1 MRPFIERLH
10 EGIILVDGAM
20 GTMLY
25 NKGIFINQSFEAV
38 NLSAPHMVKEI
49 HQEYIAA
56 GCEVIETNTFG
67 ANYFKLKHYG
77 MENQLLE
84 INKRGAEIAREAAGE
99 QAYVAGVVGPL
110 GSLLEPLGNIT
121 ETEAYESFKIQIQG
135 LIAGGVDLLIFETFY
150 DLHELKL
157 LIRAT
162 REITT
167 LPVIAQGTFDEEGK
181 TFLGTSAEAFIQEL
195 DKQPVEVVGFNCSV
209 GPAPML
215 ADLEKII
222 SLTSKPVS
230 CIPNAGNPRIVEG
243 RSIYLSTPEYMAE
256 YAKRFIQTGAR
267 IVGGCC
273 GTTPAH
279 TAAMKKAIK
288 ALFPEQKAVQIA
300 MTQSEL
306 PPVKLVPAAEKSKF
320 AKKLVNGEFV
330 TSVEITPPKNCN
342 PQKVINDCRVL
353 KERGIDA
360 VNIPDGPRASARLS
374 PMVMAILIERET
386 GLETVLHYCCRDRN
400 IIGMQSDLLGAC
412 AAGLRNVL
420 IITGDPPKLG
430 DYPEATAVFDVDAIG
445 LTQIITLLNRGLDI
459 GRNPIGEPTA
469 FFKGVGVNPGAIN
482 LEDELTRFA
491 AKIEAGAEF
500 AITQPIYDYHIYEK
514 FLQRIEGFKIPVIAG
529 IWPLVSYKNA
539 EFLKNEVPGTSIPE
553 GVMDRMRQAGTGEAA
568 REEGLKI
575 AAEIVRELRPMIAGV
590 QVSAPFGK
598 VDLALRVFTEGGV
611 ELQLSNSI

>member
-1 MRPFIERLH
+1 MQPFVDRLR

-38 NLSAPHMVKEI
+38 NLSVPHMVKEI

-84 INKRGAEIAREAAGE
+84 INRRGAELAREVAGDRV
-99 QAYVAGVVGPL
+99 YVAGVVGPL

-121 ETEAYESFKIQIQG
+121 ESEAYESFKTQLKG
-135 LIAGGVDLLIFETFY
+135 LIDGGVDLLIFETFY
-150 DLHELKL
+150 DLNELKL
-157 LIRAT
+157 LIRTA
-162 REITT
+162 REMTM
-167 LPVIAQGTFDEEGK
+167 LPIIAQGTFDEEGK
-181 TFLGTSAEAFIQEL
+181 TFLGTSAEAFISEL
-195 DKQPVEVVGFNCSV
+195 DKQLVEVVGFNCSV

-215 ADLEKII
+215 ADLEKVI
-222 SLTSKPVS
+222 SVTSKPVS

-243 RSIYLSTPEYMAE
+243 RSIYLSTPEYLAE
-256 YAKRFIQTGAR
+256 YTKRFIQTGAR

-279 TAAMKKAIK
+279 IAAMKKAIK
-288 ALFPEQKAVQIA
+288 ALFPERKSVQINVPTA
-300 MTQSEL
+300 VIQAQL
-306 PPVKLVPAAEKSKF
+306 QPVKLVPATEKSNF
-320 AKKLVNGEFV
+320 ARKLVNHEFV
-330 TSVEITPPKNCN
+330 TSVEITPPKSCN
-342 PQKVINDCRVL
+342 PQKVINDCRIL

-400 IIGMQSDLLGAC
+400 IIGMQSDLLGAY

-430 DYPEATAVFDVDAIG
+430 DYPEATAVFDVDSIG
-445 LTQIITLLNRGLDI
+445 LTQIASLLNRGLDI

-469 FFKGVGVNPGAIN
+469 FFKGVGVNPGATN
-482 LEDELTRFA
+482 LEDELARFA

-514 FLQRIEGFKIPVIAG
+514 FLKRIEEFKIPVVAG
-529 IWPLVSYKNA
+529 IWPLVSFKNA

-553 GVMDRMRQAGTGEAA
+553 EIMDRMRQAGSGEAA

-575 AAEIVRELRPMIAGV
+575 AAETIRELRPMIAGV

-598 VDLALRVFTEGGV
+598 VDLALRVFQESGI
-611 ELQLSNSI
+611 QL

>member
-1 MRPFIERLH
+1 MQPFIDRLR

-38 NLSAPHMVKEI
+38 NLSTPHMVKEI
-49 HQEYIAA
+49 HQEYITA

-84 INKRGAEIAREAAGE
+84 INKRGAEIAREAAGDR
-99 QAYVAGVVGPL
+99 AYVAGVVGPL
-110 GSLLEPLGNIT
+110 GSLMEPLGNIA
-121 ETEAYESFKIQIQG
+121 ETEAYESFKIQLKG
-135 LIAGGVDLLIFETFY
+135 LIDGGVDLLIFETFY
-150 DLHELKL
+150 DLNELKL
-157 LIRAT
+157 LIRTA
-162 REITT
+162 REMTA
-167 LPVIAQGTFDEEGK
+167 LPIIAQGTFDDEGK
-181 TFLGTSAEAFIQEL
+181 TLLGTSAEDFIREL

-215 ADLEKII
+215 ADLEKIV
-222 SLTSKPVS
+222 SVTSKPIS

-243 RSIYLSTPEYMAE
+243 RSIYLSTPEYLAE

-279 TAAMKKAIK
+279 ITAMKKAIK
-288 ALFPEQKAVQIA
+288 ALFPEQKEIRITVSQ
-300 MTQSEL
+300 TQL
-306 PPVKLVPAAEKSKF
+306 PPVKLVPAAEKSNF
-320 AKKLVNGEFV
+320 ARKLVNQEFV
-330 TSVEITPPKNCN
+330 TSVEITPPKSCN
-342 PQKVINDCRVL
+342 PQKVINDCRLL

-430 DYPEATAVFDVDAIG
+430 DYPEATAVFDVDSIG
-445 LTQIITLLNRGLDI
+445 LTQIASLLNRGLDI

-482 LEDELTRFA
+482 MEEELSRFA

-500 AITQPIYDYHIYEK
+500 AITQPVYDYRIYEK
-514 FLQRIEGFKIPVIAG
+514 FLKRITGFKIPVITG

-553 GVMDRMRQAGTGEAA
+553 EVMDRMRQAGSGDAA

-575 AAEIVRELRPMIAGV
+575 AAETVRELRSMIAGV

-598 VDLALRVFTEGGV
+598 VDLALRVFKEGGV
-611 ELQLSNSI
+611 Q

>member
-1 MRPFIERLH
+1 MQPFIDRLR

-67 ANYFKLKHYG
+67 ASYFKLKHYG
-77 MENQLLE
+77 LENQLFE
-84 INKRGAEIAREAAGE
+84 INKRGAEIAREAAGDRV
-99 QAYVAGVVGPL
+99 YVAGVVGPL
-110 GSLLEPLGNIT
+110 GSLLEPLGNIS
-121 ETEAYESFKIQIQG
+121 ENEAQESFKTQIQG
-135 LIAGGVDLLIFETFY
+135 LLAGGVDIFIFETFY

-157 LIRAT
+157 LIRT
-162 REITT
+162 VRELTS
-167 LPVIAQGTFDEEGK
+167 LPVIAQGTFDEGGK
-181 TFLGTSAEAFIQEL
+181 TFLGTSVETFIREL
-195 DKQPVEVVGFNCSV
+195 DQQPVEVVGFNCSV

-215 ADLEKII
+215 ADLEKALA
-222 SLTSKPVS
+222 LTSKPIS

-279 TAAMKKAIK
+279 TVAMKKAIK
-288 ALFPEQKAVQIA
+288 ALFPEQKSVQIVK
-300 MTQSEL
+300 TKVDFS
-306 PPVKLVPAAEKSKF
+306 PVAEVPAAQKSNF
-320 AKKLVNGEFV
+320 ARKLVNGEFV
-330 TSVEITPPKNCN
+330 TSIEITPPKSCN

-353 KERGIDA
+353 KEQGIDA

-374 PMVMAILIERET
+374 PTVMAILIERET

-412 AAGLRNVL
+412 AAGLRNIL

-430 DYPEATAVFDVDAIG
+430 DYPEATAVFDVDSIG
-445 LTQIITLLNRGLDI
+445 LTQITSLLNRGLDI

-469 FFKGVGVNPGAIN
+469 FYKGVGVNPGAIN
-482 LEDELTRFA
+482 LEDELARFE

-514 FLQRIEGFKIPVIAG
+514 FLRRIEGFNIPVIAG

-539 EFLKNEVPGTSIPE
+539 EFLKNEVPGTFIPDE
-553 GVMDRMRQAGTGEAA
+553 VMERMRQAGSGEMA

-598 VDLALRVFTEGGV
+598 VDLALRVFRDGGV
-611 ELQLSNSI
+611 ELK

>member
-1 MRPFIERLH
+1 MQPFIDRLR

-20 GTMLY
+20 GTVLY

-38 NLSAPHMVKEI
+38 NLSAPHMVREI

-77 MENQLLE
+77 MENQLFD
-84 INKRGAEIAREAAGE
+84 INKRGAELAREAAGDRV
-99 QAYVAGVVGPL
+99 YVAGVVGPL
-110 GSLLEPLGNIT
+110 GTLIEPLGNIT
-121 ETEAYESFKIQIQG
+121 ETEAYESFKTQIQG
-135 LIAGGVDLLIFETFY
+135 LVAGGVDLLIFETFY
-150 DLHELKL
+150 DLNELKL
-157 LIRAT
+157 LIRTA
-162 REITT
+162 RRITT
-167 LPVIAQGTFDEEGK
+167 LPIMAQGTFDEEGK
-181 TFLGTSAEAFIQEL
+181 TFLGTSAESFIREL

-215 ADLEKII
+215 ADLEKVI
-222 SLTSKPVS
+222 SITTKPFS

-288 ALFPEQKAVQIA
+288 ALFPEQKTVQI
-300 MTQSEL
+300 TIPQTEL
-306 PPVKLVPAAEKSKF
+306 PPVKLVPAAEKSNF
-320 AKKLVNGEFV
+320 ARKLVNGEFV

-342 PQKVINDCRVL
+342 PQKVIHDCRIL

-430 DYPEATAVFDVDAIG
+430 DYPEATAVFDVDSIG
-445 LTQIITLLNRGLDI
+445 LTQITSLLNRGLDI

-482 LEDELTRFA
+482 LEDELARFA

-500 AITQPIYDYHIYEK
+500 AITQPIYDYHSYEK
-514 FLQRIEGFKIPVIAG
+514 FLRRIEGFKIPVIAG

-539 EFLKNEVPGTSIPE
+539 EFWNNEVPGASVPE
-553 GVMDRMRQAGTGEAA
+553 EIMARMRRADSGEAA
-568 REEGLKI
+568 REEGIKI
-575 AAEIVRELRPMIAGV
+575 AAETVSRLRAVIAGV
-590 QVSAPFGK
+590 QIGAK
-598 VDLALRVFTEGGV
+598 AEMALRIFQEGGIK
-611 ELQLSNSI
+611 L

>member
-1 MRPFIERLH
+1 MQPFGDRLR

-25 NKGIFINQSFEAV
+25 NKGIFINQSFESV

-49 HQEYIAA
+49 HQEYIDA
-56 GCEVIETNTFG
+56 GAEVIETNTFG

-77 MENQLLE
+77 MENQLSE
-84 INKRGAEIAREAAGE
+84 INKRGAEIAREVAGGRV
-99 QAYVAGVVGPL
+99 YVAGVVGPT

-121 ETEAYESFKIQIQG
+121 EAEAYQSFKTQIQG
-135 LIAGGVDLLIFETFY
+135 LIAGGIDLFIFETFY
-150 DLHELKL
+150 DLNELKL
-157 LIRAT
+157 LIRIA
-162 REITT
+162 REITA
-167 LPVIAQGTFDEEGK
+167 LPIIAQGTFNEEGK
-181 TFLGTSAEAFIQEL
+181 TLLGTAAEDFIREL
-195 DKQPVEVVGFNCSV
+195 DREPVEAVGFNCSV
-209 GPAPML
+209 GPASML
-215 ADLEKII
+215 ADLEKVVPV
-222 SLTSKPVS
+222 TSKSIS

-243 RSIYLSTPEYMAE
+243 RSIYLSTPEYLAE

-288 ALFPEQKAVQIA
+288 ALFPEQRTVQIA
-300 MTQSEL
+300 VTRTEI
-306 PPVKLVPAAEKSKF
+306 PPVKLVPAVEKSKF
-320 AKKLVNGEFV
+320 ARKIVNGEFV
-330 TSVEITPPKNCN
+330 TSVEITPPKSCN
-342 PQKVINDCRVL
+342 PQKIIHDCRIL

-374 PMVMAILIERET
+374 PMVMGILIERET

-400 IIGMQSDLLGAC
+400 IIGMQSDLLGAS

-420 IITGDPPKLG
+420 FITGDPPKLG
-430 DYPEATAVFDVDAIG
+430 DYPEATAVFDVDSIG
-445 LTQIITLLNRGLDI
+445 LTQIASLLNQGLDI

-482 LEDELTRFA
+482 LEDELRRFA

-500 AITQPIYDYHIYEK
+500 AITQPVYDYRIYEK
-514 FLQRIEGFKIPVIAG
+514 FLKRIEGYKIPVIAG

-539 EFLKNEVPGTSIPE
+539 EFWNNEVPGASVPPE
-553 GVMDRMRQAGTGEAA
+553 VMERMRQVGSGEAA
-568 REEGLKI
+568 REEGVKI
-575 AAEIVRELRPMIAGV
+575 AAETLLHLRPMIAGV
-590 QVSAPFGK
+590 QIGGK
-598 VDLALRVFTEGGV
+598 VELALRIFEKGGV
-611 ELQLSNSI
+611 L

>member
-1 MRPFIERLH
+1 MMQPFLDRLQ
-10 EGIILVDGAM
+10 EGVILVDGAI

-56 GCEVIETNTFG
+56 GCQVIETNTFG

-84 INKRGAEIAREAAGE
+84 INKRGAEIAREVAADRI
-99 QAYVAGVVGPL
+99 YVAGVVGPL
-110 GSLLEPLGNIT
+110 GSLLEPLGSIS
-121 ETEAYESFKIQIQG
+121 EMEACESFKIQIQG
-135 LIAGGVDLLIFETFY
+135 LINGGVDLLIFETFY

-157 LIRAT
+157 LIQTA
-162 REITT
+162 REMTT
-167 LPVIAQGTFDEEGK
+167 LPIAAQGTFNEEGK
-181 TFLGTSAEAFIQEL
+181 TFLGTSVESFIREL
-195 DKQPVEVVGFNCSV
+195 DRQPVEVIGFNCSV

-215 ADLEKII
+215 SDLEKVV
-222 SLTSKPVS
+222 TMTQKPLS
-230 CIPNAGNPRIVEG
+230 CIPNAGNPRVVEG
-243 RSIYLSTPEYMAE
+243 RSFYLSTPDYLAE

-267 IVGGCC
+267 MVGGCC

-279 TAAMKKAIK
+279 IAAMKRAIK
-288 ALFPEQKAVQIA
+288 ALFPEQKAVQIDI
-300 MTQSEL
+300 TQSEL
-306 PPVKLVPAAEKSKF
+306 PPVKLVPAAEKSNL
-320 AKKLVNGEFV
+320 ARKLVNGEFV
-330 TSVEITPPKNCN
+330 TSVEITPPKSCN
-342 PQKVINDCRVL
+342 PQKVLNDCRIL

-374 PMVMAILIERET
+374 PMVMAILVERET

-400 IIGMQSDLLGAC
+400 IIGMQSDLLGAS

-430 DYPEATAVFDVDAIG
+430 NYPEATAVFDVDAIG
-445 LTQIITLLNRGLDI
+445 LTKIASFLNRGLDI

-482 LEDELTRFA
+482 FKEELERFA

-500 AITQPIYDYHIYEK
+500 AITQPLYDYRIYER
-514 FLQRIEGFKIPVIAG
+514 FLKRIEEFKIPVIAG

-539 EFLKNEVPGTSIPE
+539 EFLKNEVPGTSIPDE
-553 GVMDRMRQAGTGEAA
+553 VMERMRQAGSGEIA
-568 REEGLKI
+568 REAGLQI
-575 AAEIVRELRPMIAGV
+575 AAETVRQLRPMIAGI

-598 VDLALRVFTEGGV
+598 VDLALRVFQEGGV
-611 ELQLSNSI
+611 QLESKN

>member
-1 MRPFIERLH
+1 MQPFVDRLR

-38 NLSAPHMVKEI
+38 NLSVPHMVKEI

-84 INKRGAEIAREAAGE
+84 INRRGAELAREVAGDRV
-99 QAYVAGVVGPL
+99 YVAGVVGPL

-121 ETEAYESFKIQIQG
+121 ESEAYESFKTQLKG
-135 LIAGGVDLLIFETFY
+135 LIDGGVDLLIFETFY
-150 DLHELKL
+150 DLNELKL
-157 LIRAT
+157 LIRTA
-162 REITT
+162 REMTM
-167 LPVIAQGTFDEEGK
+167 LPIIAQGTFDEEGK
-181 TFLGTSAEAFIQEL
+181 TFLGTSAEAFIGEL

-215 ADLEKII
+215 ADLEKVI
-222 SLTSKPVS
+222 SVTSKPVS

-243 RSIYLSTPEYMAE
+243 RSIYLSTPEYLAE
-256 YAKRFIQTGAR
+256 YTKRFIQTGAR

-279 TAAMKKAIK
+279 IAAMKKAIK
-288 ALFPEQKAVQIA
+288 ALFPERKSVQINVPTA
-300 MTQSEL
+300 VIQAQL
-306 PPVKLVPAAEKSKF
+306 QPVKLVPATEKSNF
-320 AKKLVNGEFV
+320 ARKLVNHEFV
-330 TSVEITPPKNCN
+330 TSVEITPPKSCN
-342 PQKVINDCRVL
+342 PQKVINDCRIL

-400 IIGMQSDLLGAC
+400 IIGMQSDLLGAY

-430 DYPEATAVFDVDAIG
+430 DYPEATAVFDVDSIG
-445 LTQIITLLNRGLDI
+445 LTQIASLLNRGLDI

-469 FFKGVGVNPGAIN
+469 FFKGVGVNPGATN
-482 LEDELTRFA
+482 LEDELARFA

-514 FLQRIEGFKIPVIAG
+514 FLKRIEEFKIPVVAG
-529 IWPLVSYKNA
+529 IWPLVSFKNA

-553 GVMDRMRQAGTGEAA
+553 EVMDRMRQAGSGEAA

-575 AAEIVRELRPMIAGV
+575 AAETIRELRPMIAGV

-598 VDLALRVFTEGGV
+598 VDLALRVFQESGI
-611 ELQLSNSI
+611 QL